1 MNGRNFEVREK
12 ILALICL
19 TLIAVLAMFWLTDP
33 ENIIVNIIV
42 AIGSFI
48 SGTSM
53 RKTDPLNGK
62 PDDTKKP
69 S

>member
-12 ILALICL
+12 ILALCCL
-19 TLIAVLAMFWLTDP
+19 TLIAILAMFRLTDP

-48 SGTSM
+48 SGTAM
-53 RKTDPLNGK
+53 RKTDQTDPKAEK
-62 PDDTKKP
+62 PP
-69 S
+69 AP